1 MGSVKFCMPNA
12 YILILTLTSQ
22 RPPVT
27 EIGNSKLIFGISTP
41 ENPPSRNLSKF
52 EKSKTPQP

>member
-1 MGSVKFCMPNA
+1 MGLVKLCMSNA

>member
-1 MGSVKFCMPNA
+1 MVKFYMGSVKFCMPNA
-12 YILILTLTSQ
+12 YILILSLTSQ

-41 ENPPSRNLSKF
+41 EKPPSRNLRKF
-52 EKSKTPQP
+52 

>member
-12 YILILTLTSQ
+12 YILILTLTNQ

-41 ENPPSRNLSKF
+41 EIGENSKNKKNPSLKAL
-52 EKSKTPQP
+52 